1 MGLAPVDD
9 VVIVV
14 VGGDGAAHDQKQPL
28 RQRVGDAPSLA
39 WVRHGAEVV
48 QQAASVR
55 VGEHVHLGFPIRR
68 ENPSQAHN
76 RYLLI
81 AVTLTSLP
89 CVLTSAGYAQSLGRG
104 ASLDSVLQPYLTRYD
119 LPA

>member
-14 VGGDGAAHDQKQPL
+14 VGGDGAAHDQKQHL

-68 ENPSQAHN
+68 ENPSQAQN

-81 AVTLTSLP
+81 AVNLASLP
-89 CVLTSAGYAQSLGRG
+89 WGLAQGCELGLTA
-104 ASLDSVLQPYLTRYD
+104 VYD
-119 LPA
+119 LVWG

>member
-14 VGGDGAAHDQKQPL
+14 VGGDGAAHDQKQHL
-28 RQRVGDAPSLA
+28 RQRMGDAPSLA

-68 ENPSQAHN
+68 ENPSQAQN

-81 AVTLTSLP
+81 AVNLTSLP
-89 CVLTSAGYAQSLGRG
+89 WPTGRASNPRNSLPLVAQSLQGR
-104 ASLDSVLQPYLTRYD
+104 P
-119 LPA
+119 